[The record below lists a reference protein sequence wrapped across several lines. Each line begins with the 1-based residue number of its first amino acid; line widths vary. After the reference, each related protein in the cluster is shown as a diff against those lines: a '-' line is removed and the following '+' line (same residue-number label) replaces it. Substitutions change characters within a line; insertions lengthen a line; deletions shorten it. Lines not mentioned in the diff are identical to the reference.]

1 MPLNK
6 SLGTGIHQLK
16 NGLFALFLKSNC
28 PLCDR
33 PAEVELCEYCQRQL
47 LRCQLKNPSNF
58 WQGQLP
64 VFIWGTY
71 DGVLKRAIAALKYDN
86 QPQLAHLL
94 GHYVGRA
101 WLKSPSATR
110 AQKLTVIPIPLHL
123 AKLQQRGYNQ
133 AELIAQ
139 SFCEITGYKQQP
151 LGLERI
157 RATEAQFGL
166 SVQEREQNLAD
177 AFVIGKSFHRQ
188 LTPSPVLLVDDIYT
202 SGATVR
208 SAAETLRSKG
218 IRVYGVVAIATSRK
232 ETRNVT
238 K

>member
-6 SLGTGIHQLK
+6 SLGTGIEKLK
-16 NGLFALFLKSNC
+16 NGLFSLFLKSNC

-33 PAEVELCEYCQRQL
+33 PAVVELCEYCQRQL
-47 LRCQLKNPSNF
+47 LRCQLKNSSNF

-64 VFIWGTY
+64 VFVWGTY

-94 GHYVGRA
+94 GHYLGKA
-101 WLKSPSATR
+101 WLKSPAATGG
-110 AQKLTVIPIPLHL
+110 QKLTVVPIPLHL
-123 AKLQQRGYNQ
+123 TKLQQRGYNQ
-133 AELIAQ
+133 AELIGQ
-139 SFCEITGYKQQP
+139 SFCEIAGYKQHP

-177 AFVIGKSFHRQ
+177 AFVVGKRFHRQ
-188 LTPSPVLLVDDIYT
+188 LSTSPVLLVDDIYT
-202 SGATVR
+202 SGATVC
-208 SAAETLRSKG
+208 SAAETLRRQG
-218 IRVYGVVAIATSRK
+218 IQVYGVVAIATSRK
-232 ETRNVT
+232 ETGT
-238 K
+238 L

>member
-6 SLGTGIHQLK
+6 SLRTGIGTLK

-33 PAEVELCEYCQRQL
+33 PTEIEVCEYCQRQL
-47 LRCQLKNPSNF
+47 LRCQRRNPSKF

-64 VFIWGTY
+64 VFIWGNY
-71 DGVLKRAIAALKYDN
+71 DGILKQAIAALKYHN

-94 GHYVGRA
+94 GHYLGQA
-101 WLKSPSATR
+101 WIKSHKATR
-110 AQKLTVIPIPLHL
+110 SEKLTVVPIPLHHT
-123 AKLQQRGYNQ
+123 KLQQRGYNQ

-139 SFCEITGYKQQP
+139 SFCEITRYKQQP

-177 AFVIGKSFHRQ
+177 AFVIGKNFNRQ
-188 LTPSPVLLVDDIYT
+188 LTPSPVLFVDDIYT

-208 SAAETLRSKG
+208 SAAETLRRQG
-218 IRVYGVVAIATSRK
+218 IQVYGVVAIATSSQ
-232 ETRNVT
+232 ETGNVD
-238 K
+238 

>member
-6 SLGTGIHQLK
+6 NLGTGIEKLK
-16 NGLFALFLKSNC
+16 NGLFSLFLKSNC

-33 PAEVELCEYCQRQL
+33 PAEVELCQYCQRQL
-47 LRCQLKNPSNF
+47 LRCQLKNSSHF
-58 WQGQLP
+58 WEGQLP
-64 VFIWGTY
+64 VFIWGNY

-94 GHYVGRA
+94 GHYLGRT
-101 WLKSPSATR
+101 WLKSPTATR
-110 AQKLTVIPIPLHL
+110 AQKLTVVPIPLHRT
-123 AKLQQRGYNQ
+123 KLQQRGYNQ

-177 AFVIGKSFHRQ
+177 AFVIGKRFHKQ
-188 LTPSPVLLVDDIYT
+188 PTTSPVLLVDDIYT
-202 SGATVR
+202 SGTTVR
-208 SAAETLRSKG
+208 SAAETLQSQG
-218 IRVYGVVAIATSRK
+218 VSVYGVVAIATSRK
-232 ETRNVT
+232 ETRSVQ
-238 K
+238 